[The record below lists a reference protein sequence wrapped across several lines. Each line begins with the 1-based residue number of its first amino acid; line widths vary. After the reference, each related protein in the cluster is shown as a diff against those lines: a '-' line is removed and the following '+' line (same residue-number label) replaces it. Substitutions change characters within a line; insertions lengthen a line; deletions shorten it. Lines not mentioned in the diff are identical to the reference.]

1 MERENIILDE
11 KGNTMRSIRHTGMRA
26 LLALASGVWALG
38 ASLAGAQNEE
48 QPTGGFD
55 LTQEADK
62 RLYQRYAHRANIK
75 VDKVD
80 PIFKAERVSH
90 VANGVALRNR
100 TRGYIH
106 SRGVPLKSE
115 VVRSFLLWNLSD
127 SSEKGADSMPVL
139 FDGNL
144 VVGRKTAD
152 NTDPCWGRAGNHSY
166 IADVTEYTD
175 QTGGPNQDYEVTLAF
190 SADTSTSGQDPWVS
204 FDGSKTLLEGAS
216 LVVIF
221 RNEGTQGPLYLFAPP
236 GDNMFLASASY
247 VLPSPGLGRGLFTMI
262 GGDGQRGSSHS
273 NFASNELTFF
283 DGLQIAG
290 PPVAASDWDGSDGLT
305 LPQLWDTHTHEVQID
320 NPTSQVDYVQNVD
333 CLVAV
338 GFVLDQE

>member
-1 MERENIILDE
+1 MERREHQLDE
-11 KGNTMRSIRHTGMRA
+11 KGFNMRSFRYRKLRA
-26 LLALASGVWALG
+26 LLAATLGVCALG
-38 ASLAGAQNEE
+38 AGRAGAQDEQ

-55 LTQEADK
+55 LSKEADK
-62 RLYQRYAHRANIK
+62 RMYQRYAERADIK
-75 VDKVD
+75 VDQVD

-100 TRGYIH
+100 TRGFIQ
-106 SRGVPLKSE
+106 SRGVPLKSQ

-127 SSEKGADSMPVL
+127 SEKTGADGMPVL

-144 VVGRKTAD
+144 VIGRKTAD

-166 IADVTEYTD
+166 IADVTDYTD

-190 SADTSTSGQDPWVS
+190 SADTSTSGQDPWTS

-221 RNEGTQGPLYLFAPP
+221 RNENTEGPLYLFAPP
-236 GDNMFLASASY
+236 GDNMFLSSASY
-247 VLPSPGLGRGLFTMI
+247 SLPSPGLGRGLFTMI

-283 DGLQIAG
+283 DGVQIAG

-305 LPQLWDTHTHEVQID
+305 LPQLWDTHTHEVQIA
-320 NPTSQVDYVQNVD
+320 NASSQIDYQQNVD